1 MSLFTDTDLRTAMC
15 TDKEWSDKDRI
26 HIFPYEEECLTP
38 VGYDVRV
45 GNQYASAIEAKL
57 YRLAQNDKVV
67 IKPQDTVLITT
78 LENIEMPVSRKVSA
92 FITSKV
98 SKVSKGLSH
107 ISTNIDPDWRGNLL
121 IAIHNP
127 STRTVSLNHGEAFCT
142 LNFISNISPST
153 KDCGKEPGRS
163 DVLIGGFVEDV
174 KQSRDREEKQAKTR
188 SIKNIILKAV
198 LIIIPA
204 AVGYYVFKSTPGFIA
219 MTALG
224 VGLAGNISWGRRR
237 ND

>member
-67 IKPQDTVLITT
+67 IKPRDTVLITT

-98 SKVSKGLSH
+98 SKV
-107 ISTNIDPDWRGNLL
+107 
-121 IAIHNP
+121 
-127 STRTVSLNHGEAFCT
+127 
-142 LNFISNISPST
+142 
-153 KDCGKEPGRS
+153 
-163 DVLIGGFVEDV
+163 
-174 KQSRDREEKQAKTR
+174 
-188 SIKNIILKAV
+188 
-198 LIIIPA
+198 
-204 AVGYYVFKSTPGFIA
+204 
-219 MTALG
+219 
-224 VGLAGNISWGRRR
+224 
-237 ND
+237 

>member
-1 MSLFTDTDLRTAMC
+1 MSLLTDTDLRTGTC
-15 TDKEWSDKDRI
+15 IEKDWSDKNKI

-45 GNQYASAIEAKL
+45 GNRYASAIDAKL
-57 YRLAQNDKVV
+57 YSLAKGDKVV
-67 IKPQDTVLITT
+67 VKPQDTVLITT
-78 LENIEMPVSRKVSA
+78 LETIEMPINRKVSA

-127 STRTVSLNHGEAFCT
+127 STRTVSLDHGEAFCT
-142 LNFISNISPST
+142 LNFILNNSPST

-163 DVLIGGFVEDV
+163 DVLLSGFVEDV
-174 KQSRDREEKQAKTR
+174 KQSRDREEKQAKAQ
-188 SIKNIILKAV
+188 SIKNGILKAI
-198 LIIIPA
+198 LIVVPA
-204 AVGYYVFKSTPGFIA
+204 AVGYYLFQSTSGFIA

-224 VGLAGNISWGRRR
+224 VGLAGNISWGKRRT
-237 ND
+237 